1 MLSWDES
8 SIYHAER
15 KVTAVRFSKWHI
27 APEKPEAQ
35 ACLRAAGYPYLVAAV
50 LSSRGI
56 ETPEQAAA
64 FLEREDKLTISPFL
78 MRDMDKAAARVQQA
92 IANGEKIAVFGDYD
106 VDGITATCILV
117 DYLKSRGADVVH
129 YIPRRI
135 EDGYGLSRDAIKG
148 LFDQGVRLLVTVDCG
163 ITGVEEVDYANSL
176 GLDVVITDHHECRE
190 VLPRAVAVVDPHR
203 ADCAYPFKHL
213 AGCGV
218 ALKLVLALGGPDR
231 EEPLFARYCTLAAI
245 GTVADVMQM
254 SGENRTIVSR
264 GLATLEHSDFI
275 GLHALLRE
283 AGLSGKEISSVQ
295 IGFVLAPRINA
306 AGRMG
311 AADKAAELL
320 LCTDPAAAEAMA
332 KELCALNRERQNV
345 EQDIYTQA
353 EEMIDRMPERQRS
366 ALVLES
372 SRWHQ
377 GVVGIVAS
385 RLSEKYACPSFMI
398 HISGHTGKG
407 SCRSWGGFNLFAALE
422 ECSDLLL
429 GFGGHEL
436 AAGFTIEEKK
446 IPAFRARM
454 NQCVL
459 RFLDGR
465 PVVSALDVDVV
476 LRRPELVTLWE
487 VEQLR
492 RLEPYGSGNSR
503 PLFCLLGVTLDRVQ
517 GVGQNRHLKLRFS
530 KGTVQLEGIFFS
542 VTTQQC
548 PCQAGERVDVA
559 FYLQVNEFRG
569 SRTVQ
574 LQVVDLR
581 PSLQSSTR
589 EEESLQ
595 ILRRLEAGEELTAK
609 EALRILPSRQQCA
622 AAWRCLRQQ
631 VAAAGAQ
638 RQYLPFLRQLSAAIP
653 GADPFLRACFCLDLF
668 CERGL
673 LSREIHEENVRLRL
687 CAVDGKVDLE
697 QSPYWAALQGYIKG
711 K

>member
-1 MLSWDES
+1 MKYGTWKIS
-8 SIYHAER
+8 SYEPADAR
-15 KVTAVRFSKWHI
+15 AL
-27 APEKPEAQ
+27 
-35 ACLRAAGYPYLVAAV
+35 CAAGFSPITAALLCSRGYRDAGAAREFLSCSYP
-50 LSSRGI
+50 LSS
-56 ETPEQAAA
+56 
-64 FLEREDKLTISPFL
+64 PFAL
-78 MRDMDKAAARVQQA
+78 LDMDKAAARVKQA
-92 IANGEKIAVFGDYD
+92 LSRREHIAVFGDYD
-106 VDGITATCILV
+106 VDGITATCLLTE
-117 DYLKSRGADVVH
+117 YLRSKGGHVTS
-129 YIPRRI
+129 YIPARL
-135 EDGYGLSRDAIKG
+135 EEGYGLNPIAIDTLKK
-148 LFDQGVRLLVTVDCG
+148 QGVELIVTVDCG
-163 ITGVEEVDYANSL
+163 ITANHEATLCREL
-176 GLDVVITDHHECRE
+176 GIDLVITDHHECKSE
-190 VLPRAVAVVDPHR
+190 LPQAIALVDPHR
-203 ADCAYPFKHL
+203 KDQPQPVTEM
-213 AGCGV
+213 AGVGV
-218 ALKLVLALGGPDR
+218 AFK
-231 EEPLFARYCTLAAI
+231 LAAAI
-245 GTVADVMQM
+245 EGEQETLLDQYCDFLCLGTVADVMPLT
-254 SGENRTIVSR
+254 GENRTMVAR
-264 GLATLEHSDFI
+264 GLKALENPRRVGI
-275 GLHALLRE
+275 AALMAE
-283 AGLSGKEISSVQ
+283 CSVQ
-295 IGFVLAPRINA
+295 KGPVTAGTIGYTLAPRINA

-311 AADKAAELL
+311 EVGIATELFL
-320 LCTDPAAAEAMA
+320 THDAGRAVELAGALCR
-332 KELCALNRERQNV
+332 LNRRRQ
-345 EQDIYTQA
+345 EI
-353 EEMIDRMPERQRS
+353 
-366 ALVLES
+366 ES
-372 SRWHQ
+372 SIYQSAVAMLPPGGPPQAIVLADESWHQ

-436 AAGFTIEEKK
+436 AAGFTIEEEK

>member
-1 MLSWDES
+1 MKFE
-8 SIYHAER
+8 
-15 KVTAVRFSKWHI
+15 KWNLPAS
-27 APEKPEAQ
+27 APSAAALEE
-35 ACLRAAGYPYLVAAV
+35 AGYPALLSAV
-50 LSSRGI
+50 LAAHGI
-56 ETPEQAAA
+56 ADGPAAA
-64 FLEREDKLTISPFL
+64 DFLRIEDALPLSPFL
-78 MRDMDKAAARVQQA
+78 MKDMDRAVGRIRRALER
-92 IANGEKIAVFGDYD
+92 GEHIAVFGDYD
-106 VDGITATCILV
+106 VDGITATAILV
-117 DYLKSRGADVVH
+117 DYLRCSGARVSH

-135 EDGYGLSRDAIKG
+135 EDGYGLSVDAMRALHDRGID
-148 LFDQGVRLLVTVDCG
+148 LVVTVDCG
-163 ITGVEEVDYANSL
+163 ITGVEEVDFAASI
-176 GLDVVITDHHECRE
+176 GMDVVVTDHHECKDE
-190 VLPRAVAVVDPHR
+190 LPRAAAVVDPHR
-203 ADCAYPFKHL
+203 PDCPYPFKHL

-218 ALKLVLALGGPDR
+218 ALKLVLALGGESR
-231 EEPLFARYCTLAAI
+231 AEELLTRYCPLAAV
-245 GTVADVMQM
+245 GTVADVMRM
-254 SGENRTIVSR
+254 VGENRTIVAR
-264 GLATLEHSDFI
+264 GLAHILDGDFI
-275 GLHALLRE
+275 GLQALLE
-283 AGLSGKEISSVQ
+283 ETGLDQKEVTSVQ
-295 IGFVLAPRINA
+295 IGYVLAPRINA

-311 AADKAAELL
+311 EADRAAELM
-320 LCTDPAAAEAMA
+320 LCKDAVQARELAR
-332 KELCALNRERQNV
+332 ELCQLNRQRQTVEHEIYAQAIAMIEQMPPEERH
-345 EQDIYTQA
+345 
-353 EEMIDRMPERQRS
+353 
-366 ALVLES
+366 ALVLADHE
-372 SRWHQ
+372 WHQ

-436 AAGFTIEEKK
+436 AAGFTIEEEK

-503 PLFCLLGVTLDRVQ
+503 PLFCLLGVTLDRIQ

-530 KGTVQLEGIFFS
+530 KGAVQLGGIFFS

-569 SRTVQ
+569 SCTVQ

-697 QSPYWAALQGYIKG
+697 QSPYWVALQGYIKG